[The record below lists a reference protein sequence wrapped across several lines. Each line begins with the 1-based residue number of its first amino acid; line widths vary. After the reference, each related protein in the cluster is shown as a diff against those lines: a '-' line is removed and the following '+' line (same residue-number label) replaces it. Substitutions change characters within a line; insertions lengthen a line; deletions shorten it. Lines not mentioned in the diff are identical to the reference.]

1 VPWVRLLPVASLI
14 EPEIRCSVLNP
25 ISEQIRLSR
34 ARRGDDNGR
43 RCDRVQLSFALAE
56 LLMERLMAKF
66 TTSLIFG
73 LFIAS
78 SGTAMAEQRTVI
90 LAVENMYCEACP
102 FMVKKTIAKVSGVS
116 KVTVSF
122 KEKTAVVV
130 FDDART
136 AVKDLTDAATNAGFP
151 SRPRS

>member
-1 VPWVRLLPVASLI
+1 VRLLAVASLI
-14 EPEIRCSVLNP
+14 EPEIRCSMLNP

-34 ARRGDDNGR
+34 ARRGDDIGR

-56 LLMERLMAKF
+56 LLMERLMTRF
-66 TTSLIFG
+66 TTSLALG
-73 LFIAS
+73 LLIVAS
-78 SGTAMAEQRTVI
+78 GAAMAEQRTVT

-102 FMVKKTIAKVSGVS
+102 YMVKKTIEKVSGVS
-116 KVTVSF
+116 NVTVSF

-136 AVKDLTDAATNAGFP
+136 QVKDLTDAATNAGFP
-151 SRPRS
+151 STPKS